1 MRVSFAFKIQSLV
14 ICLTLPLCGF
24 GQKYSPPSSDPTDST
39 ALVAIP
45 RWVHWHAIHEIK
57 VGRALDTAYRSLQ
70 AVNANNKQRLANAD
84 SVIAYKDSIAVS
96 WRRADS
102 VSIKRL
108 EGNDEII
115 RDLKKRNKELKLWAI
130 GTPVVTVILV
140 LLLL

>member
-1 MRVSFAFKIQSLV
+1 M
-14 ICLTLPLCGF
+14 
-24 GQKYSPPSSDPTDST
+24 
-39 ALVAIP
+39 
-45 RWVHWHAIHEIK
+45 
-57 VGRALDTAYRSLQ
+57 DTAYRSLQ